1 MISDDRDLFRRT
13 GNQMILIVIKTAL
26 LCVAVLA
33 VLYML
38 AIMPRI
44 FHRPDTTLFKKV
56 YFAHRGLHDNEG
68 DAPENSMAAFK
79 KAAEAGLG
87 IELDVQVTRDGVP
100 VIFHDF
106 TLNRVCGVERK
117 LADCT
122 YEELQAY
129 TLCKSQERIPK
140 FADLLA
146 MVDGRVPLIV
156 EIKAETADVSCCA
169 VIDRML
175 RVYRG
180 AYCIESFNPL
190 VLWWFR
196 INHGEVVRGQL
207 SSNFRREGVYWNV
220 LYFAMTHLLFNF
232 LTKPD
237 FIAYNHKFSEEPG
250 RRICRRLYKH
260 PAAAWTVHSQ
270 KDLEALKGKYDVFIF
285 DGFLPVRT
293 GQL

>member
-1 MISDDRDLFRRT
+1 
-13 GNQMILIVIKTAL
+13 MILAAIKITLICIMA
-26 LCVAVLA
+26 LA

-44 FHRPDTTLFKKV
+44 FNRPDTTLFKKV

-68 DAPENSMAAFK
+68 DAPENSMAAFQ
-79 KAAEAGLG
+79 KAVEAGLG

-106 TLNRVCGVERK
+106 TLDRICGTEGK
-117 LADCT
+117 IADCT
-122 YEELQAY
+122 YGQLQDY
-129 TLCKSQERIPK
+129 TLCESEERIPRLK
-140 FADLLA
+140 DFLA

-175 RVYRG
+175 CAYGG
-180 AYCIESFNPL
+180 AYCIESFNPM

-196 INHGEVVRGQL
+196 INRGEVVRGQL
-207 SSNFRREGVYWNV
+207 SSNFRREGVYWNI
-220 LYFAMTHLLFNF
+220 LYFGMTHLLFNF

-250 RRICRRLYKH
+250 RRICRRLYRH
-260 PAAAWTVHSQ
+260 PAAAWTIRSQ
-270 KDLEALKGKYDVFIF
+270 QDLEALKGEYDVFIF
-285 DGFLPVRT
+285 DSFLPIRAER
-293 GQL
+293 L

>member
-1 MISDDRDLFRRT
+1 
-13 GNQMILIVIKTAL
+13 MILAAIKITFCCIA
-26 LCVAVLA
+26 ALA

-38 AIMPRI
+38 AIMPRMI
-44 FHRPDTTLFKKV
+44 KRPDTSLFKKV
-56 YFAHRGLHDNEG
+56 YFAHRGLHDNTG

-79 KAAEAGLG
+79 KAVEAGLG
-87 IELDVQVTRDGVP
+87 MELDVQVTSDGVP

-106 TLNRVCGVERK
+106 KLERICGAEGKVVNH
-117 LADCT
+117 T
-122 YEELQAY
+122 YKELQAY
-129 TLCKSQERIPK
+129 TLCQSGERIPRLS
-140 FADLLA
+140 DLLD

-169 VIDRML
+169 VIDGLL
-175 RVYRG
+175 RAYHG

-196 INHGEVVRGQL
+196 LNHGEVVRGQL

-250 RRICRRLYKH
+250 RRICRHLYRH
-260 PAAAWTVHSQ
+260 PAAAWTIRSEQ
-270 KDLEALKGKYDVFIF
+270 ELEALRGEYDVFIF
-285 DGFLPVRT
+285 DSFLPNRA
-293 GQL
+293 GLL